1 MNSDKREAA
10 LDRIKNDD
18 SCTVILVSLKC
29 GSLGLNLVACSRVII
44 LDLWW
49 NPSIE
54 NQGIDRAHR
63 FGQKE
68 DVEVY
73 KIVSTSLTFA
83 CTAHSIFQTIEGTIE
98 DRLLTLQEQKMQIAN
113 AALGDDGAAK
123 LNKVRRSYLTSK
135 LLLIPS

>member
-1 MNSDKREAA
+1 MSSDKREAA

-73 KIVSTSLTFA
+73 KIVSTSSGRICITQ
-83 CTAHSIFQTIEGTIE
+83 CISQTIEGTIE

-123 LNKVRRSYLTSK
+123 LNKVRLSYPASK
-135 LLLIPS
+135 LCLMSS